1 MMMKIEKSIKVISFD
16 VFDTLVMRILN
27 PEDLYKCI
35 EKYLVNTKS
44 ERFKN
49 FAKNRVRAERQLK
62 NKSDSYTLDEI
73 YSGTEY
79 SLEEQHELANVEREF
94 EINNI
99 VVKPEGKWI
108 YREALDARKPIVCT
122 SDMYL
127 DSKTIQTILHNCGYD
142 EITKIFDDY
151 PEAETLEEIV
161 IELFNGNTKN

>member
-79 SLEEQHELANVEREF
+79 SLEEQHELANVERE
-94 EINNI
+94 
-99 VVKPEGKWI
+99 
-108 YREALDARKPIVCT
+108 CT
-122 SDMYL
+122 EYGSDK
-127 DSKTIQTILHNCGYD
+127 DSGRS
-142 EITKIFDDY
+142 
-151 PEAETLEEIV
+151 
-161 IELFNGNTKN
+161 